1 MLEGERENTGPCAC
15 LDAETHFCGF
25 EKRGIGVDDNYGEV
39 SVWTCKKCGRNWLY
53 YFIEYEYLTASGRIF
68 TGVISPQA
76 AAAVTP
82 KNAVDMFEHM
92 EWYFRGGS
100 AFGPDLKRTTGP
112 LKQLLIPF
120 PGK

>member
-1 MLEGERENTGPCAC
+1 MAEGERQNTGSCPC

-25 EKRGIGVDDNYGEV
+25 EKKGVGIDDHYGEV
-39 SVWTCKKCGRNWLY
+39 SVWTCKRCGRNWLY

-68 TGVISPQA
+68 TGVVSPQA
-76 AAAVTP
+76 VAAVTA

-100 AFGPDLKRTTGP
+100 AFGPDLERTTGS
-112 LKQLLIPF
+112 LKPYLVPF
-120 PGK
+120 PGS

>member
-1 MLEGERENTGPCAC
+1 MVEGGACAC
-15 LDAETHFCGF
+15 LDAETHFGGF

-53 YFIEYEYLTASGRIF
+53 YFVEYEYLTASGRLF

-76 AAAVTP
+76 AAAVTA
-82 KNAVDMFEHM
+82 KNAVDMFGDM

-100 AFGPDLKRTTGP
+100 AFSGGLKRTTGP
-112 LKQLLIPF
+112 LKPYLMPS
-120 PGK
+120 PGP